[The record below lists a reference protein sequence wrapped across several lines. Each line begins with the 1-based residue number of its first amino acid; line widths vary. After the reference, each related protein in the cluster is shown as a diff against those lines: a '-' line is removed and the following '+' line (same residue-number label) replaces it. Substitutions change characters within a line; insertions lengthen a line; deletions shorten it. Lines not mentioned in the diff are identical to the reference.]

1 MDNLPQIILAILD
14 ELESKNAIRDATL
27 AHSRTLIRHC
37 ANAIRAVHRGE
48 FAAAEALLRTARE
61 TAAEMVR
68 GLAAFPDI
76 YFAGYT
82 QDALKELAEA
92 HITYAIVADKPVPT
106 PQELGVESAAYLNGM
121 GEAAGELRR
130 FVLDCIRRGQ
140 VADGERALDAMDII
154 YSHLATVD
162 YPEAVTGGLRRTTD
176 MVRGVLERT
185 RGDFTTAV
193 RQDELQAALRDLERK
208 LGQPDAGPRITPT
221 DANGEGDLIRE

>member
-1 MDNLPQIILAILD
+1 MDNLPQIISAILD
-14 ELESKNAIRDATL
+14 ELESKNAVRDATL
-27 AHSRTLIRHC
+27 ARSRTLIRDC

-48 FAAAEALLRTARE
+48 FSAAEELLQAARDA
-61 TAAEMVR
+61 AAEMVR
-68 GLAAFPDI
+68 DLAAHPDI

-92 HITYAIVADKPVPT
+92 HITYAIIADKPVPT
-106 PQELGVESAAYLNGM
+106 PRELGVEPAAYLNGI

-140 VADGERALDAMDII
+140 VSEGERALEAMDII
-154 YSHLATVD
+154 YSYLVTVD
-162 YPEAVTGGLRRTTD
+162 YPDAVTGGLRRTTD

-193 RQDELQAALRDLERK
+193 RQDQLQHALRDLERK
-208 LGQPDAGPRITPT
+208 LER
-221 DANGEGDLIRE
+221 

>member
-1 MDNLPQIILAILD
+1 MDNLHHTIAAILD
-14 ELESKNAIRDATL
+14 ELETKNAVRDATL
-27 AHSRTLIRHC
+27 ARSRTLIRHC
-37 ANAIRAVHRGE
+37 ANSIRAVHRGE
-48 FAAAEALLRTARE
+48 FADAEDLLQAARDV
-61 TAAEMVR
+61 AAEMVR
-68 GLAAFPDI
+68 DLAAYPDI

-92 HITYAIVADKPVPT
+92 HITYAIIANKPVPT
-106 PQELGVESAAYLNGM
+106 PKELAVEPAAYLNGI

-140 VADGERALDAMDII
+140 VAEGERALEAMDVI

-162 YPEAVTGGLRRTTD
+162 YPDAITGGLRRTTD

-193 RQDELQAALRDLERK
+193 RQDQLQEALRDLERK
-208 LGQPDAGPRITPT
+208 LGR
-221 DANGEGDLIRE
+221 

>member
-1 MDNLPQIILAILD
+1 MDNLPQIISAILD
-14 ELESKNAIRDATL
+14 ELESKNAIRDTTL
-27 AHSRTLIRHC
+27 ARSRTLIRDC

-48 FAAAEALLRTARE
+48 FTVAEELLREARDV
-61 TAAEMVR
+61 AAEMV
-68 GLAAFPDI
+68 GDLASHPDI

-92 HITYAIVADKPVPT
+92 HITYAIIADKPVPAPT
-106 PQELGVESAAYLNGM
+106 DLGVEPAAYLNGM

-140 VADGERALDAMDII
+140 VNEGERALEAMDII
-154 YSHLATVD
+154 YSYLVTVD
-162 YPEAVTGGLRRTTD
+162 YPDAVTGGLRRTTD

-193 RQDELQAALRDLERK
+193 RQDQLQDALRDLERK
-208 LGQPDAGPRITPT
+208 LGR
-221 DANGEGDLIRE
+221 

>member
-1 MDNLPQIILAILD
+1 MDNLPPIVSAILD
-14 ELESKNAIRDATL
+14 ELERKNAIRDTTL
-27 AHSRTLIRHC
+27 ARSRTLIRDC

-48 FAAAEALLRTARE
+48 FSAAEGLLREARDV
-61 TAAEMVR
+61 AAEMVR
-68 GLAAFPDI
+68 DLAAHPDI

-92 HITYAIVADKPVPT
+92 HITYAIIADKPIPT
-106 PQELGVESAAYLNGM
+106 PKDLGVEPAAYLNGM

-140 VADGERALDAMDII
+140 VGEGERALEAMDVI
-154 YSHLATVD
+154 YSYLVTVD
-162 YPEAVTGGLRRTTD
+162 YPDAVTGGLRRTTD

-193 RQDELQAALRDLERK
+193 RQDQLQDALRDLERK
-208 LGQPDAGPRITPT
+208 LGP
-221 DANGEGDLIRE
+221 